1 MLRGVHRERDPC
13 VENDYGRNRCE
24 SDEDPPAHGPRTK
37 TAPERG
43 LESLQ
48 SHEEPEPRSQ
58 PTALVGTPCRSLLTA
73 GTQLWNNDN
82 VSKARYLEHLRT
94 VPMFANCTKKQLDQV
109 ARIVT
114 ELQITKGS
122 TLMVEG
128 EMVHEFVII
137 ESGTASVRR
146 GGRKIA
152 TVGKGDVVG
161 ELALILRRPRTA
173 TVIADTDL
181 NILVV
186 DERSFNTLLDDVPG
200 LARQLLHTVAERM
213 ADNAK
218 PASLLN

>member
-1 MLRGVHRERDPC
+1 MRGSAH
-13 VENDYGRNRCE
+13 
-24 SDEDPPAHGPRTK
+24 PARI
-37 TAPERG
+37 
-43 LESLQ
+43 
-48 SHEEPEPRSQ
+48 
-58 PTALVGTPCRSLLTA
+58 LLTTGA
-73 GTQLWNNDN
+73 PLWNNES

-94 VPMFANCTKKQLDQV
+94 VPMFSNCTKKQLDQV

-114 ELQITKGS
+114 ELQISKGT

-173 TVIADTDL
+173 TVVAETDL

-186 DERSFNTLLDDVPG
+186 DERSFNALLDDVPG

-218 PASLLN
+218 PAALLH

>member
-1 MLRGVHRERDPC
+1 MWK
-13 VENDYGRNRCE
+13 ND
-24 SDEDPPAHGPRTK
+24 A
-37 TAPERG
+37 
-43 LESLQ
+43 
-48 SHEEPEPRSQ
+48 
-58 PTALVGTPCRSLLTA
+58 
-73 GTQLWNNDN
+73 

-94 VPMFANCTKKQLDQV
+94 VPMFSNCTKKQLDQV

-114 ELQITKGS
+114 ELKIDKGT

-173 TVIADTDL
+173 TVVAETDL
-181 NILVV
+181 SILVV
-186 DERSFNTLLDDVPG
+186 DERSFNALLDDVPG

-218 PASLLN
+218 PASLLH